1 MLATVTRILNR
12 ARLRGRMHVANL
24 NRNKHLGCG
33 AVGSHLPCNRLH
45 SLSISSRPA
54 MSRPTP
60 PSLLALVLI
69 AGNVAPAL
77 AGEVMLPRNEKGE
90 AIHAGKGFG
99 KQGSAALPV
108 IAMAV

>member
-1 MLATVTRILNR
+1 
-12 ARLRGRMHVANL
+12 
-24 NRNKHLGCG
+24 
-33 AVGSHLPCNRLH
+33 
-45 SLSISSRPA
+45 

-77 AGEVMLPRNEKGE
+77 AGEVVLPRNEKGE

-108 IAMAV
+108 IAMAVRPIPEAPP